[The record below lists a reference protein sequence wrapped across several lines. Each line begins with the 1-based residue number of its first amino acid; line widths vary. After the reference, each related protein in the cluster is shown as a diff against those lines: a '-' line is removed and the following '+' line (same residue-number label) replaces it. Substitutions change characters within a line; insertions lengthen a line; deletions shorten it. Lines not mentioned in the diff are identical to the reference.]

1 MFAAHGQYAAQWIFD
16 QTTYTVFH
24 IAIFPTIVA
33 LTISTYQLPAQR
45 AVYFPIA
52 TLIAVL
58 CFILVIL
65 DDPDSPQ
72 SRYLFTNSKHLYK
85 LEQDTR
91 DAWKKYAESLQ
102 DAENRNELQN
112 QWRKARGTLEKE
124 TQRQTRNG
132 MFCLNSLFTFI
143 VASFLLSVFYMQSI
157 ANSFEASSKK
167 NSLTQTLIK
176 DVAIVVLTLSWIPL
190 RILADWQEN
199 KFSHDPFSGQK
210 GWLSNESVFASFGF
224 VVAAAVLSGF
234 WAYNLGNQ
242 EFSDKLKSHP
252 TARILSISSIAL
264 PATTLAALV
273 PSFLPALLETIGG
286 RIVWVTAWLLIAIF
300 LYISSLRLSCPACQ
314 NQNKEQ
320 QKA

>member
-1 MFAAHGQYAAQWIFD
+1 MASATSCQVKFAFAWCLTFVLMLIWPIAMFAAHGQYAAQWIFD

-167 NSLTQTLIK
+167 KFFNANTYQRCCNSCFNIIMDTSTNPCRLARKQIF
-176 DVAIVVLTLSWIPL
+176 SRPL
-190 RILADWQEN
+190 LWSEGLA
-199 KFSHDPFSGQK
+199 K
-210 GWLSNESVFASFGF
+210 
-224 VVAAAVLSGF
+224 
-234 WAYNLGNQ
+234 
-242 EFSDKLKSHP
+242 
-252 TARILSISSIAL
+252 
-264 PATTLAALV
+264 
-273 PSFLPALLETIGG
+273 
-286 RIVWVTAWLLIAIF
+286 
-300 LYISSLRLSCPACQ
+300 
-314 NQNKEQ
+314 
-320 QKA
+320 